1 MTETNPTGDRPAAHQ
16 QRLLAT
22 TASDVEPHVHDA
34 LNRFC
39 AASSGVEAGY
49 VCRVEQV
56 WPDGKATERLSFM
69 LRLDMPV
76 RERGDG
82 RSELFAIANRL
93 PWSILISPDR
103 LGLVFSPTGL
113 WPPGRETESG
123 CSFESLA
130 CKEGR
135 QHDGHR
141 KAKSVTEQHAVES
154 EVRRKALHT
163 RRGSS

>member
-82 RSELFAIANRL
+82 RPELFAIANR
-93 PWSILISPDR
+93 
-103 LGLVFSPTGL
+103 F
-113 WPPGRETESG
+113 
-123 CSFESLA
+123 
-130 CKEGR
+130 
-135 QHDGHR
+135 
-141 KAKSVTEQHAVES
+141 AVEHPDLAGS
-154 EVRRKALHT
+154 LGIGVLADRAVAAWERNGVRVFVREP
-163 RRGSS
+163 GV